1 MSDIAGAL
9 DRTAR
14 RYRDCDRFTRH
25 YVAAKLRMD
34 PVHADVLAL
43 AARAPFGRVIDF
55 GCGYGQLGVALLEAE
70 LADDVLGLDCR
81 GDAVTQA
88 NRAAAGLRFRAE
100 ACDLA
105 SPGGIA
111 AANTVL
117 LIDVLYQL
125 DPAVQAAVLRHAAG
139 LARRRILIRTADP
152 ARRTRFRLGRA
163 AERAFRRVWPSSGAH
178 VQAPDIGG
186 VLAALRR
193 ERFIA
198 TVASCSRGT
207 PFANL
212 LIVGERDG

>member
-1 MSDIAGAL
+1 MSDAAAAL
-9 DRTAR
+9 GRTAR
-14 RYRDCDRFTRH
+14 RYRACDRFARH

-43 AARAPFGRVIDF
+43 AAREPFGRVIDL
-55 GCGYGQLGVALLEAE
+55 GCGYGQLGVALLEAG
-70 LADDVLGLDCR
+70 LADDVLGLDRR
-81 GDAVTQA
+81 GGAVAQA

-100 ACDLA
+100 ARDLA
-105 SPGGIA
+105 SPGLIA
-111 AANTVL
+111 AADTVL

-125 DPAVQAAVLRHAAG
+125 DPAVQAALLRHAAS

-152 ARRTRFRLGRA
+152 GQRTRFRLGRA

-193 ERFIA
+193 ERFTA
-198 TVASCSRGT
+198 TVAACSHGT
-207 PFANL
+207 PFANV
-212 LIVGERDG
+212 LIVGERDD